1 MSVILARSRMRGAM
15 HESIMLTAG
24 SLWRVGI
31 SGRIVLFV
39 VQQGIIQVTKDLLD
53 AEMCM
58 ETHIPWP
65 SQWFP
70 LGMHEHETLLSILC
84 HQHKDLTQIGL
95 GSKPCKPPWSNWITF
110 NAPGSI
116 TLVSRT
122 GFQVCKDNRH
132 GYQPKRYWHCLYFFL
147 LYQPRIHSV
156 FCSGFVAFKY
166 LGLVPIHLYSS
177 GLS

>member
-110 NAPGSI
+110 TAPGSI

-122 GFQVCKDNRH
+122 GFQVCKDNNRK
-132 GYQPKRYWHCLYFFL
+132 GIGTAYIFSFSTSQEFILCFAVVSL
-147 LYQPRIHSV
+147 LSNI
-156 FCSGFVAFKY
+156 
-166 LGLVPIHLYSS
+166 
-177 GLS
+177 

>member
-1 MSVILARSRMRGAM
+1 MRTAIP
-15 HESIMLTAG
+15 ESIRLIAG
-24 SLWRVGI
+24 SLWLVGI
-31 SGRIVLFV
+31 SRKMDPLVME
-39 VQQGIIQVTKDLLD
+39 QGIIMKSRDLLD
-53 AEMCM
+53 SGMLM
-58 ETHIPWP
+58 ELHIPWP

-70 LGMHEHETLLSILC
+70 LGMHEHQTLLSILC
-84 HQHKDLTQIGL
+84 HQYKDLTQIGL

-110 NAPGSI
+110 TAPGSI

-166 LGLVPIHLYSS
+166 LGLVPIPLYSS
-177 GLS
+177 GLC